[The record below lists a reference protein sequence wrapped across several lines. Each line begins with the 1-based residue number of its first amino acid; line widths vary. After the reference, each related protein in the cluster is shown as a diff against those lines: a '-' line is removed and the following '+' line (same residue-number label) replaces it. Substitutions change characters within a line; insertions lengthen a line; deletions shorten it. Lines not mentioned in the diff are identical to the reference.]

1 MSKINATISLD
12 ENLKEDAETL
22 FNELGLDLNT
32 AIVIFLKQ
40 SVHEKRIP
48 FSIRRVKPPYAY
60 EMHPPREASQF
71 ANIINGIDRHMG

>member
-12 ENLKEDAETL
+12 ETLKEESETL

-48 FSIRRVKPPYAY
+48 FSIRRVKSPYEY
-60 EMHPPREASQF
+60 EMHPPRETSQF
-71 ANIINGIDRHMG
+71 TNTINSIEQRMG